1 MNRLKGATPWLF
13 AALAVVFLALLA
25 SNGQLPD
32 PTWRVVIATSGAASA
47 LIGWRVFHI
56 PLTFAAALTI
66 ASTRLATTPFHVAG
80 APEAPATWVTSILD
94 IAVGL
99 ALCTILMIAVTR
111 RQGALNRRDI
121 VDVLTIVIGASLITW
136 LIVTNPMLGNTDLDT
151 GVAILSSAYLP
162 ISALIMT
169 FTIDLLFTGLTRNRA
184 MLFVVAAA
192 AANFDR
198 DAGQPAAARRRPVG
212 RRT

>member
-1 MNRLKGATPWLF
+1 MARARQTRKEPSKLSAQVVKTLREGALWLF

-25 SNGQLPD
+25 TNGQLPD
-32 PTWRVVIATSGAASA
+32 PTWRVVIATSGAAAA
-47 LIGWRVFHI
+47 LLGWRVFDI

-80 APEAPATWVTSILD
+80 APDVPTTWVTSILD

-99 ALCTILMIAVTR
+99 ALCAILMIAVTR

-136 LIVTNPMLGNTDLDT
+136 LIVTNPLLSDTDL
-151 GVAILSSAYLP
+151 GFGASVAK
-162 ISALIMT
+162 
-169 FTIDLLFTGLTRNRA
+169 
-184 MLFVVAAA
+184 
-192 AANFDR
+192 
-198 DAGQPAAARRRPVG
+198 
-212 RRT
+212 